1 MRNKSKKVAFDNSF
15 SHIYATGITTLVT
28 VEELVKTYSQRMRD
42 ELEHDGIHASDDEI
56 KSYLAKT
63 YDSLKKLSKRYGHNV
78 KCSF

>member
-1 MRNKSKKVAFDNSF
+1 MRNKNKKVSFDNSF

-28 VEELVKTYSQRMRD
+28 VEELIKTYSPRMRKD
-42 ELEHDGIHASDDEI
+42 LEHDGIQVSDEEI

-63 YDSLKKLSKRYGHNV
+63 YDSLEQLKKRYGHNV

>member
-1 MRNKSKKVAFDNSF
+1 MRIKNKNEALANSF

-28 VEELVKTYSQRMRD
+28 AEELVKTYSQRMRN
-42 ELEHDGIHASDDEI
+42 ELEHDGIQVSDDEI

-63 YDSLKKLSKRYGHNV
+63 YDSLKNLNKRYGHNV

>member
-1 MRNKSKKVAFDNSF
+1 MRNKNKNEALANSF

-28 VEELVKTYSQRMRD
+28 VEELIKTYSQRMRKD
-42 ELEHDGIHASDDEI
+42 LEHDGIQVSDEEI

-63 YDSLKKLSKRYGHNV
+63 YDSLEQLKKRHGHNV

>member
-1 MRNKSKKVAFDNSF
+1 MKNKNEALANSF

-28 VEELVKTYSQRMRD
+28 VEELVNSYTQRMHKD
-42 ELEHDGIHASDDEI
+42 LEHDGIQVSDEEI

-63 YDSLKKLSKRYGHNV
+63 YNSLRQLKKRYGHNV